1 MPEPPADNNS
11 APDPEFDAALKQ
23 IVSEVV
29 RERRLTGNQILRLS
43 AELQR
48 LGIHRLIEERSQA
61 SRRRN

>member
-1 MPEPPADNNS
+1 MPDPPVDANAPAD
-11 APDPEFDAALKQ
+11 AEFDAALKQ
-23 IVSEVV
+23 IVAEVV

-61 SRRRN
+61 SRPRN